1 MLRLARL
8 SSPIQKKQFLDSF
21 DPNTMSWLV
30 SDLRTKFEIQKIFL
44 QSQGYFEDLSVLR
57 ASELWRSLLR
67 RVRPEMRFVSS
78 DFLRTSLKES
88 LKSEKIQLS
97 QNADS
102 VVADFIDSF
111 IAVHSHPLGHER
123 MQDWFLQHPE
133 SLSRWGSWYLLS
145 KKYVEQ
151 FLAEDRM
158 APAWVAGL
166 LQNETQFFGAFWQR
180 PLVVDLSSQLS
191 RTEAEL
197 ILEMAKFCEVTVLI
211 PETTWASEYD
221 YLLEGYRLLSA
232 QPHEKI
238 VVEKSETSRSRQVA
252 YQFSGLLAES
262 KAAVRQVHTWLDCG
276 IKAEAIAVI
285 APDIEVY
292 WPTLAPLFSEEGIPV
307 AKDQTFRLQTLP
319 HVSQWLSRLRLS
331 SHQVSFADLE
341 NAVYLQEPF
350 LRYEEFYALFSELL
364 GEEDLIRHER
374 IKKSFDEKLLPTTA
388 IGRDEFLGFALKSWR
403 DIENLTALE
412 TCLREFLS
420 NADDRLSMSLSSWI
434 YFLEQ
439 VIAKKEVRWKIANL
453 DGVQVTN
460 LSSADSMVISHR
472 IFLGL
477 CESQLKEKK
486 NLLLDPSDVNSLS
499 TELGFFIE
507 HPEISSLE
515 FDLRWL
521 SENKTEESQYFY
533 PQTGVSGS
541 AEAASSFWMKIAD
554 DERSDLLPEEK
565 SVEERKLR
573 WDERQRASVEWLSEA
588 TGLQPEMLVETET
601 RIDEDLGLE
610 ELPSVKLVNP
620 PSLSPTSFERYRQCP
635 FIFAAEKL
643 FRLLDLPLVDLD
655 LDRRKRG
662 ALAHGLLERLSEEPR
677 RFDWKDNEVEPIL
690 DQLRIDLKL
699 QVYDEFAWQ
708 SIKEKHFK
716 LAQRFLQ
723 FEKEWRQ
730 RFPQTKTD
738 AREKSFQFYID
749 ATTGKWTQNA
759 DEFIQSV
766 LIKGKIDRIDTDRA
780 GHATVID
787 YKLSGGQ
794 LKSISKWI
802 EENQLQLA
810 LYTLALEQGFVEDFS
825 EVEVVSAVYMVLK
838 NMNRD
843 SGFKVTEK
851 AGALFDLDAKKN
863 RVAADEKEKVLSE
876 IGKLIF
882 ELTQKIVAGKIA
894 PEPLD
899 KKDCVT
905 CAWRQ
910 QCRAPHLN
918 L

>member
-1 MLRLARL
+1 
-8 SSPIQKKQFLDSF
+8 
-21 DPNTMSWLV
+21 MSWLV
-30 SDLRTKFEIQKIFL
+30 SDLRTKFEIQKFFL

-57 ASELWRSLLR
+57 ASELWRYLLR

-88 LKSEKIQLS
+88 LKSEKLQLS

-123 MQDWFLQHPE
+123 MQDWFMQHPE

-145 KKYVEQ
+145 KKYVDQ
-151 FLAEDRM
+151 FLAEERM

-166 LQNETQFFGAFWQR
+166 LQNEVQFFGAFWER

-197 ILEMAKFCEVTVLI
+197 LLEIAKFCEVTVLV
-211 PETTWASEYD
+211 PETEWTTEYS
-221 YLLEGYRLLSA
+221 YLLEGYHLLSS
-232 QPHEKI
+232 QPHEKMA
-238 VVEKSETSRSRQVA
+238 VEKGHAIPSAKRSA
-252 YQFSGLLAES
+252 HQFSGPLAES
-262 KAAVRQVHTWLDCG
+262 KAAVRQVHAWLDLG

-374 IKKSFDEKLLPTTA
+374 IKRSFDEKLLPTDA
-388 IGRDEFLGFALKSWR
+388 IGRDEFLGFAIKAWR

-420 NADDRLSMSLSSWI
+420 NADDRLLMSLSSWI

-439 VIAKKEVRWKIANL
+439 VIAKKEVRWKMASL
-453 DGVQVTN
+453 DGVHVTN
-460 LSSADSMVISHR
+460 LSSADSMIISHR

-477 CESQLKEKK
+477 SESQLREKK
-486 NLLLDPSDVNSLS
+486 NLLLDPMDVNSLS
-499 TELGFFIE
+499 TEIGFFIE

-521 SENKTEESQYFY
+521 SENKTEESHYFY

-541 AEAASSFWMKIAD
+541 AEAASSFWMSVAE
-554 DERSDLLPEEK
+554 ERNDSRPAEQNDSPPAG
-565 SVEERKLR
+565 RKLR
-573 WDERQRASVEWLSEA
+573 WDERQRASVEWLSQA
-588 TGLQPEMLVETET
+588 GGLSQEILVETET

-610 ELPSVKLVNP
+610 ELPAVKLMSP

-635 FIFAAEKL
+635 FVFAAEKL

-662 ALAHGLLERLSEEPR
+662 ALAHGLLEKLSEEPR
-677 RFDWKDNEVEPIL
+677 RFDWKDHEVEPLL
-690 DQLRIDLKL
+690 DQLRLDLKL

-708 SIKEKHFK
+708 SIKEKHFR
-716 LAQRFLQ
+716 LAQRFLS

-730 RFPQTKTD
+730 RFPKTKTE
-738 AREKSFQFYID
+738 AREKDFQFYID
-749 ATTGKWTQNA
+749 TTTGKWTRNA
-759 DEFIQSV
+759 DEFIQSILV
-766 LIKGKIDRIDTDRA
+766 KGKIDRIDVDRE
-780 GHATVID
+780 GHATVLD

-794 LKSISKWI
+794 LKSISKWM

-825 EVEVVSAVYMVLK
+825 EVEVISAVYMVLK

-843 SGFKVTEK
+843 SGFKVTEQ
-851 AGALFDLDAKKN
+851 AGPLFDLDAKKN
-863 RVAADEKEKVLSE
+863 RIGGEEKKEILGE

-882 ELTQKIVAGKIA
+882 ELTQKIVAGKIQ